1 MLQGRKLMIK
11 CYREGNLWYN
21 VTGKETYDTLFQ
33 GMVLDTIW
41 EGMYIMLE
49 FDRDCTLFNPC
60 VTGKGHTGNVIY
72 GTDQQGS
79 QGVCWWKV
87 ISCFKDRICNFWIHS
102 DSELTLKNH
111 ACWSHESLSFSDWPA
126 HRSLNCVLL
135 SSFAKMNA
143 ALKFGGCAGVAN
155 CLCRITIR
163 QYWFLN
169 LPQLTC
175 IVFKMSCSHIKS
187 K

>member
-1 MLQGRKLMIK
+1 MWWWMNPMAQCDM
-11 CYREGNLWYN
+11 EWNLWYN
-21 VTGKETYDTLFQ
+21 VTEKETYDTMLQ

-60 VTGKGHTGNVIY
+60 VTGKGHAGNVIY

-102 DSELTLKNH
+102 DSELTLKIMLVDH
-111 ACWSHESLSFSDWPA
+111 MKAFRLAIGLHIEAWIVYFWAVSRRWTQHWSLEGVQ
-126 HRSLNCVLL
+126 VL
-135 SSFAKMNA
+135 
-143 ALKFGGCAGVAN
+143 
-155 CLCRITIR
+155 
-163 QYWFLN
+163 Q
-169 LPQLTC
+169 
-175 IVFKMSCSHIKS
+175 IVYVV
-187 K
+187 